1 MFGTYQHSNLRVEL
15 TASSEQ
21 IRGSLLRPA
30 LLKQWL
36 WPQRLNLSS
45 AADSELVLGQTFE
58 SGLGPVTTTHKVD
71 VLSSQGVRFLLS
83 GSIDGFHE
91 WQWGEGWIQS
101 RLEGV
106 SLLPLNLGQTASL
119 LRLKQHLQ
127 VNESS

>member
-36 WPQRLNLSS
+36 WPQQLNLSS

-58 SGLGPVTTTHKVD
+58 SGLGPVTITHKVD